1 MSIARRQLAASSS
14 RANAI
19 PLENTVNYAAG
30 TYGTSN
36 MGYFTGGR
44 QTETNPN
51 WESIVDR
58 IDYSN
63 DTATAVAKGS
73 LATRTQR
80 NSAVSSGTHGYAMGG
95 ENPASSPSNL
105 SLVQR
110 IDYLN
115 DTATASPKGPL
126 SVARQYVA
134 ATGNK
139 DFGYTVGGSP
149 GPTRVDRIDY
159 ANDTADAP
167 ARGNL
172 ASPSVYHGATG
183 NQDFGYTA
191 GGHSGSAVSTI
202 TRIVMLVIMHNQ

>member
-1 MSIARRQLAASSS
+1 MI
-14 RANAI
+14 
-19 PLENTVNYAAG
+19 T
-30 TYGTSN
+30 
-36 MGYFTGGR
+36 
-44 QTETNPN
+44 
-51 WESIVDR
+51 
-58 IDYSN
+58 
-63 DTATAVAKGS
+63 
-73 LATRTQR
+73 
-80 NSAVSSGTHGYAMGG
+80 
-95 ENPASSPSNL
+95 
-105 SLVQR
+105 
-110 IDYLN
+110 LN

-126 SVARQYVA
+126 SLARQYVA

-202 TRIVMLVIMHNQ
+202 TRIDYANDSAQSVVKGPLSIARYGTE